1 MQLRA
6 IIVDDEQKGIDS
18 LKLLIDFFIKEVKV
32 VATSNNASTAIELIE
47 NYKPE
52 IVFLDINMPEM
63 NGFELLEK
71 LQWKDFNLIFTTAH
85 QEYALRALK
94 NEAIDYLLKPIDHED
109 LKTAVGRVVSQITH
123 SGEAVTKFNYNE
135 LLKTLQHI
143 KKQHIVV
150 NSRSGIESIDSNEIL
165 FLESQSNY
173 TKLILKNSREVLTS
187 KTLKDFESQLC
198 LSDNKFM
205 RVHHSY
211 ILNLN
216 FVTRYIKTSEIIVLN
231 NEHKI
236 PLAKSKRDSFFEWM
250 NVH

>member
-18 LKLLIDFFIKEVKV
+18 LNLLIDFFIKEVKV
-32 VATSNNASTAIELIE
+32 VATSNNASAAIELIE

-109 LKTAVGRVVSQITH
+109 LKTAVARVVSQITN

-135 LLKTLQHI
+135 LLKTLQSI
-143 KKQHIVV
+143 KKQHIIV

-173 TKLILKNSREVLTS
+173 TKLFLKNSREVLTS

-198 LSDNKFM
+198 EGDYKFM

-211 ILNLN
+211 IVNLN
-216 FVTRYIKTSEIIVLN
+216 FVARYIKTSEIIVLS
-231 NEHKI
+231 NEQKI